1 MSTELKLVLN
11 AEQYYSEL
19 DKVIRE
25 SKRAS
30 GKIETGGDS
39 AATGTETLAESA
51 KKAAAAVEEIGKKDA
66 LDKVAQS
73 AKKASGAVS
82 GIEKSAEAAKKAQ
95 QAAGGLKQQLAGVW
109 KELRDGSGRAQEFA
123 GQFKGML
130 SPIGLITAGIVA
142 LGRLCGQ
149 VMDAMTAKTKRACEA
164 AEQNAASLAKA
175 AERAEAY
182 RTESDRVAAR
192 LQELASAES
201 LSNTHKKEA
210 VTLIKELEQRYGKL
224 GVTIDQTTGKL
235 RGVDQAIITKAQAD
249 KQAQL
254 DMLERL
260 LAAEKARKN
269 RYSAGMDQEAT
280 LFGMSWF
287 QTQGQQAAY
296 LEYEAKFNAA
306 VDRIGELQ
314 DQIMALRKSDP
325 AGDSRR
331 AWANRLDAADAEN
344 MAAHNAFSEERLDAA
359 LAGDPMVAVGRLQ
372 SKIDSYREDNSVAR
386 KEKDLAQ
393 WQELYSAGKYDA
405 GQELAVRQRI
415 ADLNKELLTHK
426 KQIYS
431 WEQEIARINAAQA
444 EKQAQLTE
452 IAKKQREEQE
462 KLQKARIDAF
472 RGSIAGK
479 AETIAGM
486 VAGKNGAGEVYA
498 VEKAV
503 RDAEKTKGDTLSGDE
518 KAAIASLARL
528 EFSLANPGRS
538 AVSGIAGMGIQTNA
552 LTARGGFAEGAVA
565 PEKDRIN
572 EAIKS
577 SSDAIQNKM
586 REAQA
591 LLRDIRDRLGT

>member
-30 GKIETGGDS
+30 GKIENGGDS

-66 LDKVAQS
+66 LDKVAQN

-269 RYSAGMDQEAT
+269 RYSAGMDQEST

-372 SKIDSYREDNSVAR
+372 SKIDSYREANNVDR

-393 WQELYSAGKYDA
+393 WQELYSAGKYET

-486 VAGKNGAGEVYA
+486 VAEKNGDGEVYA

>member
-1 MSTELKLVLN
+1 MSTELKLILN

-19 DKVIRE
+19 DKVVRE

-30 GKIETGGDS
+30 GKIENGGDS

-66 LDKVAQS
+66 LDKVAQN

-149 VMDAMTAKTKRACEA
+149 VMDAMAAKTKRACEA

-235 RGVDQAIITKAQAD
+235 RGVDQAIIAKAQAD

-260 LAAEKARKN
+260 LAAEKAKKN

-344 MAAHNAFSEERLDAA
+344 IAAHNAFNDARLDAA
-359 LAGDPMVAVGRLQ
+359 LAGDPMIAVGRLQ
-372 SKIDSYREDNSVAR
+372 SKIDSYREANNVDR

-393 WQELYSAGKYDA
+393 WQELYSAGKYGA
-405 GQELAVRQRI
+405 GQELEVRQRI
-415 ADLNKELLTHK
+415 ADLSKELLTHK
-426 KQIYS
+426 KQIYA

-452 IAKKQREEQE
+452 TAKKQREEQE

-486 VAGKNGAGEVYA
+486 VAEKNGDGEVYA

-538 AVSGIAGMGIQTNA
+538 AVSGIAGMGIQTNS